1 MKITD
6 IRPRRKGLSAV
17 YIDGEYALSL
27 DTQTLLEHRIDIGR
41 EFDDE
46 ELHDLIESS
55 NERRAKEKALWLISY
70 RSHSKKELRDKISRT
85 CDRQSAEKAVE
96 RMEELGL
103 VNDRDYAE
111 RCAQTLIFTKH
122 MSKTAASYEL
132 ARKGIDRELADE
144 ILEGIDVDEREQ
156 IREVIDKK
164 YRNLNDEKIKR
175 RAFSALQRLGYRFD
189 DIRAVLEEYTEEDCI

>member
-122 MSKTAASYEL
+122 MSKRGAAMEL
-132 ARKGIDRELADE
+132 RRKGIESEIIDE
-144 ILEGIDVDEREQ
+144 VLDDIEVDEREQ
-156 IREVIDKK
+156 IQAVIERK
-164 YRNLNDEKIKR
+164 YPKIDDEKIRR
-175 RAFSALQRLGYRFD
+175 RAVAALQRLGLLSLFNTGAGVPPK
-189 DIRAVLEEYTEEDCI
+189 IFNF

>member
-27 DTQTLLEHRIDIGR
+27 DTQTQLEHRIDIGR

-122 MSKTAASYEL
+122 MSKRGAAMEL
-132 ARKGIDRELADE
+132 RRKGIESEIIDE
-144 ILEGIDVDEREQ
+144 VLDDIEVDEREQ
-156 IREVIDKK
+156 IQAVIERK
-164 YRNLNDEKIKR
+164 YPKIDDEKIRR
-175 RAFSALQRLGYRFD
+175 RAVAALQRLGYGWE
-189 DIRAVLEEYTEEDCI
+189 DIKAVIESF

>member
-122 MSKTAASYEL
+122 MSKRGAAMEL
-132 ARKGIDRELADE
+132 RRKGIESE
-144 ILEGIDVDEREQ
+144 IINEVLDDIEVDEREQ
-156 IREVIDKK
+156 IQAVIERK
-164 YRNLNDEKIKR
+164 YPKIDDEKIRR
-175 RAFSALQRLGYRFD
+175 RAVAALQRLGYGWE
-189 DIRAVLEEYTEEDCI
+189 DIKAVIESF

>member
-6 IRPRRKGLSAV
+6 IRPRPKGLSAV

-41 EFDDE
+41 ELDDE

-70 RSHSKKELRDKISRT
+70 RSHSKKELRDKIRRT

-122 MSKTAASYEL
+122 MSKRGAAMEL
-132 ARKGIDRELADE
+132 RRKGIESEIIDE
-144 ILEGIDVDEREQ
+144 VLGDIEVDEREQ
-156 IREVIDKK
+156 IQAVIERK
-164 YRNLNDEKIKR
+164 YPKIGDEKIRR
-175 RAFSALQRLGYRFD
+175 RAVAALQRLGYGWD
-189 DIRAVLEEYTEEDCI
+189 DIKDVIESF

>member
-122 MSKTAASYEL
+122 MSKRGAAMEL
-132 ARKGIDRELADE
+132 RRKGIESE
-144 ILEGIDVDEREQ
+144 IINEVLDDIEVDEREQ
-156 IREVIDKK
+156 IQAVIERK
-164 YRNLNDEKIKR
+164 YPKIDDEKIRR
-175 RAFSALQRLGYRFD
+175 RAFAALQRLGYGWE
-189 DIRAVLEEYTEEDCI
+189 DIKAVIESF

>member
-41 EFDDE
+41 ELDDG

-70 RSHSKKELRDKISRT
+70 RSHSKKELRDKIRRT

-122 MSKTAASYEL
+122 MSKRGAAMEL
-132 ARKGIDRELADE
+132 RRKGIESEIIDE
-144 ILEGIDVDEREQ
+144 VLGDIEVDEREQ
-156 IREVIDKK
+156 IQAVIERK
-164 YRNLNDEKIKR
+164 YPKIGDEKIRR
-175 RAFSALQRLGYRFD
+175 RAVAALQRLGYGWD
-189 DIRAVLEEYTEEDCI
+189 DIKAVIESF

>member
-70 RSHSKKELRDKISRT
+70 RAHSKKELRDKISRT

-122 MSKTAASYEL
+122 MSKRGAAMEL
-132 ARKGIDRELADE
+132 RRKGIESE
-144 ILEGIDVDEREQ
+144 IINEVLDDIEVDEREQ
-156 IREVIDKK
+156 IQAVIERK
-164 YRNLNDEKIKR
+164 YPKIDDEKIRR
-175 RAFSALQRLGYRFD
+175 RAVAALQRLGYGWE
-189 DIRAVLEEYTEEDCI
+189 DIKAVIESF

>member
-122 MSKTAASYEL
+122 MSKRGAAMEL
-132 ARKGIDRELADE
+132 RRKGIDKNR
-144 ILEGIDVDEREQ
+144 
-156 IREVIDKK
+156 
-164 YRNLNDEKIKR
+164 
-175 RAFSALQRLGYRFD
+175 
-189 DIRAVLEEYTEEDCI
+189 

>member
-17 YIDGEYALSL
+17 YIDGDYALSL

-122 MSKTAASYEL
+122 MSKRGAAMEL
-132 ARKGIDRELADE
+132 RRKGIESEIIDE
-144 ILEGIDVDEREQ
+144 VLDDIEVDEREQ
-156 IREVIDKK
+156 IQAVIERK
-164 YRNLNDEKIKR
+164 YPKIDDEKIRR
-175 RAFSALQRLGYRFD
+175 RAVAALQRLGYGWE
-189 DIRAVLEEYTEEDCI
+189 DIKAIIESF

>member
-122 MSKTAASYEL
+122 MSKRGAAMEL
-132 ARKGIDRELADE
+132 RRKGIESE
-144 ILEGIDVDEREQ
+144 IINEVLDDIEVDEREQ
-156 IREVIDKK
+156 IQAVIERK
-164 YRNLNDEKIKR
+164 YPKIDDEKLRR
-175 RAFSALQRLGYRFD
+175 RAVAALQRLGYGWE
-189 DIRAVLEEYTEEDCI
+189 DIKAVIESF

>member
-41 EFDDE
+41 ELDDE

-122 MSKTAASYEL
+122 MSKRGAAMEL
-132 ARKGIDRELADE
+132 RRKGIESEIIDE
-144 ILEGIDVDEREQ
+144 VLDDIEVDEREQ
-156 IREVIDKK
+156 IQAVIERK
-164 YRNLNDEKIKR
+164 YPKIDDEKIRR
-175 RAFSALQRLGYRFD
+175 RAVAALQRLGYGWD
-189 DIRAVLEEYTEEDCI
+189 DIKDVIESF

>member
-103 VNDRDYAE
+103 VNDRYYAE

-122 MSKTAASYEL
+122 MSKRGAAMEL
-132 ARKGIDRELADE
+132 RRKGIESEIIDE
-144 ILEGIDVDEREQ
+144 VLDDIEVDEREQ
-156 IREVIDKK
+156 IQAVIERK
-164 YRNLNDEKIKR
+164 YPKIDDEKIRR
-175 RAFSALQRLGYRFD
+175 RAVAALQRLGYGWEN
-189 DIRAVLEEYTEEDCI
+189 IKAVIESF

>member
-122 MSKTAASYEL
+122 MSKRGAAMEL
-132 ARKGIDRELADE
+132 RRRGIESDLIDEALDE
-144 ILEGIDVDEREQ
+144 IEVDEREQ
-156 IREVIDKK
+156 IAAVIERK
-164 YRNLNDEKIKR
+164 YPKIEDEKIRR
-175 RAFSALQRLGYRFD
+175 RATAALQRLGYGWD
-189 DIRAVLEEYTEEDCI
+189 DIKAVLNEY

>member
-41 EFDDE
+41 ELDDE

-122 MSKTAASYEL
+122 MSKRGAAMEL
-132 ARKGIDRELADE
+132 RRKGIESEIIDE
-144 ILEGIDVDEREQ
+144 VLGDIEVDEREQ
-156 IREVIDKK
+156 IQAVIERK
-164 YRNLNDEKIKR
+164 YPKIDDEKIRR
-175 RAFSALQRLGYRFD
+175 RAVAALQRLGYGWD
-189 DIRAVLEEYTEEDCI
+189 DIKDVIESF

>member
-122 MSKTAASYEL
+122 MSKRGAAMEL
-132 ARKGIDRELADE
+132 RRKGIESE
-144 ILEGIDVDEREQ
+144 IINEVLDDIEVDEREQ
-156 IREVIDKK
+156 IQAVIERK
-164 YRNLNDEKIKR
+164 YPKIDDEKIRR
-175 RAFSALQRLGYRFD
+175 RAVAALQRLGYGWEN
-189 DIRAVLEEYTEEDCI
+189 IKAVIESF

>member
-70 RSHSKKELRDKISRT
+70 RSHSKKELRDKIRRT

-122 MSKTAASYEL
+122 MSKRGAAMEL
-132 ARKGIDRELADE
+132 RRKGIESEIIDE
-144 ILEGIDVDEREQ
+144 VLGDIEVDEREQ
-156 IREVIDKK
+156 IQAVIERK
-164 YRNLNDEKIKR
+164 YPKIGDEKIRR
-175 RAFSALQRLGYRFD
+175 RAVAALQRLGYGWD
-189 DIRAVLEEYTEEDCI
+189 DIKAVIESF

>member
-41 EFDDE
+41 ELDDE

-70 RSHSKKELRDKISRT
+70 RSHSKKELRDKIRRT

-96 RMEELGL
+96 RMEEVGL
-103 VNDRDYAE
+103 ENDRDYDE

-122 MSKTAASYEL
+122 MSKRGAAMEL
-132 ARKGIDRELADE
+132 RRKGIESEIIDE
-144 ILEGIDVDEREQ
+144 VLGDIEVDEREQ
-156 IREVIDKK
+156 IQAVIERK
-164 YRNLNDEKIKR
+164 YPKIGDEKIRR
-175 RAFSALQRLGYRFD
+175 RAVAALQRLGYGWD
-189 DIRAVLEEYTEEDCI
+189 DIKAVIESF

>member
-122 MSKTAASYEL
+122 MSKRGAAMEL
-132 ARKGIDRELADE
+132 RHKGIESEIIDE
-144 ILEGIDVDEREQ
+144 VLDDIEVDEREQ
-156 IREVIDKK
+156 IQAVIERK
-164 YRNLNDEKIKR
+164 YPKIDDEKIRR
-175 RAFSALQRLGYRFD
+175 RAVSALQRLGYGWE
-189 DIRAVLEEYTEEDCI
+189 DIKAVIESF

>member
-41 EFDDE
+41 ELDDE

-70 RSHSKKELRDKISRT
+70 RSHYKKELRDKISRT

-122 MSKTAASYEL
+122 MSKRGAAMEL
-132 ARKGIDRELADE
+132 RRKGIESEIIDE
-144 ILEGIDVDEREQ
+144 VLDDIEVDEREQ
-156 IREVIDKK
+156 IQAVIERK
-164 YRNLNDEKIKR
+164 YPKIDDEKIRR
-175 RAFSALQRLGYRFD
+175 RAVAALQRLGYGWE
-189 DIRAVLEEYTEEDCI
+189 DIKAVIESF

>member
-17 YIDGEYALSL
+17 YIDGDYALSL

-122 MSKTAASYEL
+122 MSKRGAAMEL
-132 ARKGIDRELADE
+132 RRKGIESEIIDE
-144 ILEGIDVDEREQ
+144 VLGDIEVDEREQ
-156 IREVIDKK
+156 IQAVIERK
-164 YRNLNDEKIKR
+164 YPKIDDEKIRR
-175 RAFSALQRLGYRFD
+175 RAVAALQRLGYGWE
-189 DIRAVLEEYTEEDCI
+189 DIKAVIESF

>member
-70 RSHSKKELRDKISRT
+70 RSHSKKELRDKIRRT

-122 MSKTAASYEL
+122 MSKRGAAMEL
-132 ARKGIDRELADE
+132 RRKGIESE
-144 ILEGIDVDEREQ
+144 IINEVLDDIEVDEREQ
-156 IREVIDKK
+156 IQAVIERK
-164 YRNLNDEKIKR
+164 YPKIDDEKIRR
-175 RAFSALQRLGYRFD
+175 RAVAALQRLGYGWE
-189 DIRAVLEEYTEEDCI
+189 DIKAVIESF

>member
-17 YIDGEYALSL
+17 YIDGDYALSL

-122 MSKTAASYEL
+122 MSKRGAAMEL
-132 ARKGIDRELADE
+132 RRKGIESEIIDE
-144 ILEGIDVDEREQ
+144 VLGDIEVDEREQ
-156 IREVIDKK
+156 IQAVIERK
-164 YRNLNDEKIKR
+164 YPKIGDEKIRR
-175 RAFSALQRLGYRFD
+175 RAVAALQRLGYGWD
-189 DIRAVLEEYTEEDCI
+189 DIKAVIESF

>member
-122 MSKTAASYEL
+122 MSKRGATMEL
-132 ARKGIDRELADE
+132 RRKGIESEIIDE
-144 ILEGIDVDEREQ
+144 VLDDIEVDEREQ
-156 IREVIDKK
+156 IQAVIERK
-164 YRNLNDEKIKR
+164 YPKIDDEKIRR
-175 RAFSALQRLGYRFD
+175 RAVAALQRLGYGWE
-189 DIRAVLEEYTEEDCI
+189 DIKAVIESF

>member
-122 MSKTAASYEL
+122 MSKRGAAMEL
-132 ARKGIDRELADE
+132 RRKGIESEIIDE
-144 ILEGIDVDEREQ
+144 VLDDIEVDEREQ
-156 IREVIDKK
+156 IQAVIERK
-164 YRNLNDEKIKR
+164 YPKIDDEKIRR
-175 RAFSALQRLGYRFD
+175 RAVAALQRLGYGWE
-189 DIRAVLEEYTEEDCI
+189 DIKAVIEPF

>member
-17 YIDGEYALSL
+17 YIYGEYALSL

-41 EFDDE
+41 ELDDE

-70 RSHSKKELRDKISRT
+70 RSHSKKELRDKIRRT

-122 MSKTAASYEL
+122 MSKRGAAMEL
-132 ARKGIDRELADE
+132 RRKGIESEIIDE
-144 ILEGIDVDEREQ
+144 VLGDIEVDEREQ
-156 IREVIDKK
+156 IQAVIERK
-164 YRNLNDEKIKR
+164 YPKIGDEKIRR
-175 RAFSALQRLGYRFD
+175 RAVAALQRLGYGWD
-189 DIRAVLEEYTEEDCI
+189 DIKAVIESF

>member
-41 EFDDE
+41 ELDDE

-122 MSKTAASYEL
+122 MSKRGAAMEL
-132 ARKGIDRELADE
+132 RRKGIESEIIDE
-144 ILEGIDVDEREQ
+144 VLDDIEVDEREQ
-156 IREVIDKK
+156 IQAVIERK
-164 YRNLNDEKIKR
+164 YPKIDDEKIRR
-175 RAFSALQRLGYRFD
+175 RAVAALQRLGYGWE
-189 DIRAVLEEYTEEDCI
+189 DIKAVIESF

>member
-122 MSKTAASYEL
+122 MSKRGAAMEL
-132 ARKGIDRELADE
+132 RRKGIESE
-144 ILEGIDVDEREQ
+144 IINEVLDDIEVDEREQ
-156 IREVIDKK
+156 IQAVIERK
-164 YRNLNDEKIKR
+164 YPKIDDEKIRR
-175 RAFSALQRLGYRFD
+175 RAVAALQRLGYGWE
-189 DIRAVLEEYTEEDCI
+189 DIKAVFESF

>member
-6 IRPRRKGLSAV
+6 IRPRRKGLRAV

-122 MSKTAASYEL
+122 MSKRGAAMEL
-132 ARKGIDRELADE
+132 RRKGIESE
-144 ILEGIDVDEREQ
+144 IINEVLDDIEVDEREQ
-156 IREVIDKK
+156 IQAVIERK
-164 YRNLNDEKIKR
+164 YPKIDDEKIRR
-175 RAFSALQRLGYRFD
+175 RAVAALQRLGYGWE
-189 DIRAVLEEYTEEDCI
+189 DIKAVIESF

>member
-41 EFDDE
+41 ELDDE

-70 RSHSKKELRDKISRT
+70 RAHSKKELRDKISRT

-122 MSKTAASYEL
+122 MSKRGAAMEL
-132 ARKGIDRELADE
+132 RRKGIESEIIDE
-144 ILEGIDVDEREQ
+144 VLDDIEVDEREQ
-156 IREVIDKK
+156 IQAVIERK
-164 YRNLNDEKIKR
+164 YPKIDDEKIRR
-175 RAFSALQRLGYRFD
+175 RAVAALQRLGYGWE
-189 DIRAVLEEYTEEDCI
+189 DIKAVIESF

>member
-122 MSKTAASYEL
+122 MSKRGAAMEL
-132 ARKGIDRELADE
+132 RRKGIESEIIDE
-144 ILEGIDVDEREQ
+144 VLGDIEVDEREQ
-156 IREVIDKK
+156 IQAVIERK
-164 YRNLNDEKIKR
+164 YPKIDDEKIRR
-175 RAFSALQRLGYRFD
+175 RAVAALQRLGYGWD
-189 DIRAVLEEYTEEDCI
+189 DIKAVIESF

>member
-27 DTQTLLEHRIDIGR
+27 DPQTLLEHRIDIGR

-122 MSKTAASYEL
+122 MSKRGAAMEL
-132 ARKGIDRELADE
+132 RRKGIESE
-144 ILEGIDVDEREQ
+144 IINEVLDDIEVDEREQ
-156 IREVIDKK
+156 IQAVIERK
-164 YRNLNDEKIKR
+164 YPKIDDEKIRR
-175 RAFSALQRLGYRFD
+175 RAVAALQRLGYGWE
-189 DIRAVLEEYTEEDCI
+189 DIKAVIESF

>member
-17 YIDGEYALSL
+17 YIDGDYALSL

-122 MSKTAASYEL
+122 MSKRGAAMEL
-132 ARKGIDRELADE
+132 RRKGIESEIIDE
-144 ILEGIDVDEREQ
+144 VLDDIEVDEREQ
-156 IREVIDKK
+156 IQAVIERK
-164 YRNLNDEKIKR
+164 YPKIDDEKIRR
-175 RAFSALQRLGYRFD
+175 RAVATLQRLGYGWE
-189 DIRAVLEEYTEEDCI
+189 DIKAVIESF

>member
-122 MSKTAASYEL
+122 MSKRGAAMEL
-132 ARKGIDRELADE
+132 RRKGIESEIIDE
-144 ILEGIDVDEREQ
+144 VLDDIEVDEREQ
-156 IREVIDKK
+156 IQAVIERK
-164 YRNLNDEKIKR
+164 YPKIDDEKIRR
-175 RAFSALQRLGYRFD
+175 RAVAALQRLGYGWEN
-189 DIRAVLEEYTEEDCI
+189 IKAVIESF

>member
-122 MSKTAASYEL
+122 MSKRGAAMEL
-132 ARKGIDRELADE
+132 RRKGIESEIIDE
-144 ILEGIDVDEREQ
+144 VLDDIEVDEREQ
-156 IREVIDKK
+156 IQAVIERK
-164 YRNLNDEKIKR
+164 YPKIDDEKIR
-175 RAFSALQRLGYRFD
+175 RRVVAALQRLGYGWE
-189 DIRAVLEEYTEEDCI
+189 DIKAVIESF

>member
-122 MSKTAASYEL
+122 MSKRGAAMEL
-132 ARKGIDRELADE
+132 RRRGIESDLIDEALDE
-144 ILEGIDVDEREQ
+144 IEVDEREQ
-156 IREVIDKK
+156 IQAVIERK
-164 YRNLNDEKIKR
+164 YPKIDDEKIRR
-175 RAFSALQRLGYRFD
+175 RAVAALQRLGYGWE
-189 DIRAVLEEYTEEDCI
+189 DIKAVIESF